1 NMEYEI
7 TPIISASIALFG
19 VFAGSCASYFAS
31 ASIKKKEMAHQLS
44 SEFARERR
52 QLYSQFLSESNSA
65 ALQALTDKSDA
76 NVRLQKVAGLLSQVQ
91 LVSSDAVY
99 KKAVDMFEILINMY
113 SVESAKDTDKV
124 YADFREL
131 FVIVARAELGLRS

>member
-1 NMEYEI
+1 MFLLV
-7 TPIISASIALFG
+7 AALRILPAHPSRKRKWFINCRRSSQEKG
-19 VFAGSCASYFAS
+19 GSCIHSF
-31 ASIKKKEMAHQLS
+31 
-44 SEFARERR
+44 F
-52 QLYSQFLSESNSA
+52 SESNSA

-91 LVSSDAVY
+91 LVSSDVVY

-113 SVESAKDTDKV
+113 SLESAKDTNKI

-131 FVIVARAELGLRS
+131 FVIVARAELGLRSQQTV

>member
-1 NMEYEI
+1 MHYLVFLLVV
-7 TPIISASIALFG
+7 ALRILL
-19 VFAGSCASYFAS
+19 AHPSR
-31 ASIKKKEMAHQLS
+31 KKEMAHQLS

>member
-1 NMEYEI
+1 
-7 TPIISASIALFG
+7 
-19 VFAGSCASYFAS
+19 
-31 ASIKKKEMAHQLS
+31 MAHQLS

>member
-1 NMEYEI
+1 MFLLVV
-7 TPIISASIALFG
+7 ALRILL
-19 VFAGSCASYFAS
+19 AHPSR
-31 ASIKKKEMAHQLS
+31 KKKWLINYHRS
-44 SEFARERR
+44 FARERR